1 MSKTNYTLQDWY
13 LEKAYSKYA
22 SGQCESC
29 YLNFKPTQIFWSEIT
44 QNFSCK
50 SCIAEAEK
58 TQIERQSKQ
67 NKTKLPNPIG
77 VSVNFYPR

>member
-13 LEKAYSKYA
+13 LDKAYSKYA

-50 SCIAEAEK
+50 SCIKEAKVLANKKLKELMN
-58 TQIERQSKQ
+58 QKQ
-67 NKTKLPNPIG
+67 LI
-77 VSVNFYPR
+77 S